1 VHYKITI
8 AQHQLTS
15 KRKWQ
20 GGEDPVTMMK
30 EMKKMKTQT
39 RIEVTGG
46 NSSGVKN
53 DNEERM
59 ITQ

>member
-8 AQHQLTS
+8 AQHQPTS

-20 GGEDPVTMMK
+20 GGEDPVMMMM
-30 EMKKMKTQT
+30 EEMKTQT

-46 NSSGVKN
+46 SSGVKN

-59 ITQ
+59 IIQ

>member
-1 VHYKITI
+1 M
-8 AQHQLTS
+8 
-15 KRKWQ
+15 
-20 GGEDPVTMMK
+20 MMK
-30 EMKKMKTQT
+30 EMKKMKIQT

-46 NSSGVKN
+46 NSGVKN